1 MVISDVFQFLFG
13 LVSSK
18 NQMLRDI
25 NHLRD
30 GMQNMTSDLIPFTAD
45 EFGLVSYNVANSS
58 QSRGFYRTT
67 MGVVTTIYYEHLF
80 AYNIRMYGERQYA
93 CVIKTDIDE
102 YALVSTKDN
111 NIMVYMNQKE
121 LGHIMNNS
129 QLYNT
134 RNQLIG
140 TIDVKNTPSHKDIHI
155 KGVPIGYMIKNDKE
169 STYLLRAVE
178 LVKSPTSDEL
188 YLSAILVFN
197 QLILDILK
205 K

>member
-1 MVISDVFQFLFG
+1 
-13 LVSSK
+13 
-18 NQMLRDI
+18 
-25 NHLRD
+25 
-30 GMQNMTSDLIPFTAD
+30 
-45 EFGLVSYNVANSS
+45 
-58 QSRGFYRTT
+58 
-67 MGVVTTIYYEHLF
+67 
-80 AYNIRMYGERQYA
+80 MYGERQYA

-111 NIMVYMNQKE
+111 NILVYMNQKE